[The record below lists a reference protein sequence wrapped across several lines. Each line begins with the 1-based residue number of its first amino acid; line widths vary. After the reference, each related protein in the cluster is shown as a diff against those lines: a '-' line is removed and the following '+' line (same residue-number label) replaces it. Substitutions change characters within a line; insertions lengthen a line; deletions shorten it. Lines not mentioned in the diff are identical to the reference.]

1 MVTLVIKL
9 STKILNF
16 WPRGQESM
24 PLGGF
29 NAAAIKIENV
39 FNLRKC
45 LLPPLQS
52 EITEYMFIMLMK
64 PFNLIVKFITPG

>member
-52 EITEYMFIMLMK
+52 EI
-64 PFNLIVKFITPG
+64 N